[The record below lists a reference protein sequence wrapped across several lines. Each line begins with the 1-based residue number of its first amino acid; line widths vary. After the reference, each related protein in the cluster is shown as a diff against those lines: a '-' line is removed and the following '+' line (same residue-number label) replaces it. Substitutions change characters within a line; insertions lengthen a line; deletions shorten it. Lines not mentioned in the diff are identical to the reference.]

1 MKELRGRKAMKAVTG
16 KASEGARHEDE
27 LDARQDTCLASNS
40 SSCRASSFAG
50 RCLRRCYP
58 VLEAL
63 LSLPDDPE
71 AYYELPPRRR
81 PCRR

>member
-50 RCLRRCYP
+50 RRLKHNAGGSKNKKREESRSFCSERLG
-58 VLEAL
+58 A
-63 LSLPDDPE
+63 
-71 AYYELPPRRR
+71 
-81 PCRR
+81 